1 MVAGDDA
8 YLSTA
13 HGRDTCYI
21 AVHQYRGMEFETYFR
36 AVEAI
41 MDSYG
46 GRPHWGK
53 RHYQSR
59 GDPPAALPGVGA
71 LAGGARTRWTRRHVH
86 QRLLAPGARAGRG
99 GRVEP

>member
-13 HGRDTCYI
+13 HARDTCYI
-21 AVHQYRGMEFETYFR
+21 AVHQYSGMEFETYFR

-53 RHYQSR
+53 RHYQSSATLR
-59 GDPPAALPGVGA
+59 TRYPEWERWQAVRARLDPAGTFANDYSRRVLGPVGA
-71 LAGGARTRWTRRHVH
+71 GVLSS
-86 QRLLAPGARAGRG
+86 
-99 GRVEP
+99 